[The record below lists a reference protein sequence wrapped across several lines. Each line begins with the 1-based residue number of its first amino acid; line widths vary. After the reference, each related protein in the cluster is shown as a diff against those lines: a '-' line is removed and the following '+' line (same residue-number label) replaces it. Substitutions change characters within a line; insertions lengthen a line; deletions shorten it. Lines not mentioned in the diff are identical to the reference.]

1 MGVRREELLPSPSGD
16 SDDGNDQRRRSPKA
30 ASGPAGGATRLRSYV
45 PTAIVL
51 LLLLGATAVATV
63 AMLADAEEKARQQ
76 FDDRVTGFS
85 TLLEDAM
92 RSYQQVLRAAAAAVN
107 AMPTVTRGQWQKLV
121 RDLSP
126 GDFYPGI
133 GGIGYVKRL
142 RMTEIEAFVA
152 EQRRVNREDFRFHP
166 EGEREVYTSI
176 VYLEPDDWRNR
187 RAIGYDMFSEPRR
200 RAAMEHARDSGR
212 PAISRKITLLQE
224 TGEDVQPGTLA
235 FMPIYFSGM
244 TPNTIEAR
252 RAALDGYV
260 YGAFRM
266 KDFLVRV
273 VASNRPDTFE
283 NLHVAVYDG
292 IGTDEKDLL
301 FDDRMLITDSAV
313 QLPPFKHE
321 PRFTDHRAIKIA
333 GSDWTIIA
341 GSTPTLEATI
351 DRRLAW
357 MVLFAGTLI
366 AFLIAGNFASLAYAG
381 NRYSL
386 SQQKLSAE
394 VIERKRAQDQAQF
407 ANRELIHRVKNMLA
421 IVTAIASQTARYS
434 PTVSD
439 FNKSFRE
446 RLTALARVHDMLR
459 PDPAHAPD
467 LRSFCQEVLAPYCAH
482 RADALSVD
490 GPIVALTRN
499 EAVLLSLLINEFGTN
514 ATKYGAW
521 SVPAGQVSLSWR
533 DIKDGEV
540 PEVEI
545 IWQERGGP
553 LVKEPSKS
561 GFGTNVMKFSIERG
575 LRGRIA
581 TSFDTAGIRHEVR
594 FPRDDGIEGS
604 DDGDPLAA
612 EE

>member
-1 MGVRREELLPSPSGD
+1 
-16 SDDGNDQRRRSPKA
+16 
-30 ASGPAGGATRLRSYV
+30 V

-51 LLLLGATAVATV
+51 LLLLGATAVATI

-76 FDDRVTGFS
+76 FNDRVAGFS

-92 RSYQQVLRAAAAAVN
+92 RSYQQVLRAGAAAVN
-107 AMPTVTRGQWQKLV
+107 AMPAVTRGQWQKLV
-121 RDLSP
+121 ADLSP

-133 GGIGYVKRL
+133 RGIGYVKRL
-142 RMTEIEAFVA
+142 QPTGIEALVA
-152 EQRRVNREDFRFHP
+152 EQRRQGREDFQFHP
-166 EGEREVYTSI
+166 EGERDVYTAI

-187 RAIGYDMFSEPRR
+187 RAVGYDMFSEPRR
-200 RAAMEHARDSGR
+200 RAAMEQARDSGR
-212 PAISRKITLLQE
+212 PAMSRKITLMQE

-235 FMPIYFSGM
+235 FMPIYVNGA
-244 TPNTIEAR
+244 TPETIAER
-252 RAALDGYV
+252 RVALDGYV

-273 VASNRPDTFE
+273 VATNQPDTFQ

-292 IGTDEKDLL
+292 IGTEEKDLL
-301 FDDRMLITDSAV
+301 FDDRMLATDSAV
-313 QLPPFKHE
+313 RLPPFKQK
-321 PRFTDHRAIKIA
+321 PRFTDRRTIKIA
-333 GSDWTIIA
+333 GSDWTIVA

-366 AFLIAGNFASLAYAG
+366 AVLIAGNFASLAYAG
-381 NRYSL
+381 NRYNL
-386 SQQKLSAE
+386 AQQKLSVE
-394 VIERKRAQDQAQF
+394 VVERKRAQDEAQF

-434 PTVSD
+434 ATVSD
-439 FNKSFRE
+439 FNISFRE
-446 RLTALARVHDMLR
+446 RLTSLARVHDMLR

-467 LRSFCQEVLAPYCAH
+467 LRSFCKEILAPYCSH

-490 GPIVALTRN
+490 GPIVMLTRN

-521 SVPAGQVSLSWR
+521 SVPAGQVSLTWR
-533 DIKDGEV
+533 DIEGDDTG
-540 PEVEI
+540 EVEI
-545 IWQERGGP
+545 VWLERGGP
-553 LVKEPSKS
+553 PVKEPSKT

-581 TSFDTAGIRHEVR
+581 TSFDPAGIRHEVR
-594 FPRDDGIEGS
+594 FPRDVDS
-604 DDGDPLAA
+604 GDENPLGA
-612 EE
+612 EEPAPE